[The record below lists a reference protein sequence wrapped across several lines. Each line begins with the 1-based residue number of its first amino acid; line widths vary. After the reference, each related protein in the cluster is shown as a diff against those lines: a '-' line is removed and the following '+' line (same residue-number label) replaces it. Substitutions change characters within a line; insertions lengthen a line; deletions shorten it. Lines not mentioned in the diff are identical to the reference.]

1 MHGDAAKAVKALD
14 DNAIYCNEALELM
27 PGSILKLDSV
37 VFTVGVR
44 LRFDSNR
51 GTKWGFCFFIMTKE
65 ERSLYG
71 KVKLVA
77 SCKHALCVQD
87 VACFQW

>member
-14 DNAIYCNEALELM
+14 DNAIYCNEPLELM

-51 GTKWGFCFFIMTKE
+51 GTKWGFCFFIMTKRE
-65 ERSLYG
+65 NIIWKS
-71 KVKLVA
+71 KVGCKL
-77 SCKHALCVQD
+77 
-87 VACFQW
+87 